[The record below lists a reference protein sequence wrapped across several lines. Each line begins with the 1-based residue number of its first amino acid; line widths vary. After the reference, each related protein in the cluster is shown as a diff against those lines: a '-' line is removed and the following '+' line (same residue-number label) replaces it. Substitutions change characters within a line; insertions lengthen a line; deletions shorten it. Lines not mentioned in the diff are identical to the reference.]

1 MSRTAFLI
9 PAAAFACAAAMPGS
23 SAAPA
28 PRFYRGMIHAHTC
41 WSDGRALPEQAVAA
55 YRDAGYDFFAITD
68 HNRIGVDPDRWI
80 EVAPPKVGVWPPKS
94 LEPSVFEAYRAAF
107 PDAEWRTTADGKTEV
122 RMRTFAETAARFNVP
137 GRFLV
142 MPGCEVTVATHDASG
157 VRRDIHMNYVGLDAL
172 VPRAEKAYLIEWA
185 KDTTISKTIR
195 ETKDEFGAL
204 AAAKGNP
211 PSLFWVNHPHWQ
223 YYDVLPQDIIDHP
236 DIRFFEV
243 CNTGGE
249 WPAADTLPHDG
260 LSNDRLWD
268 VVNATRCQ
276 RGEPLLYGLATED
289 THYYPG
295 SGTSH
300 LSFIGDGWIGVRA
313 EELTPAALFAAMER
327 GDFYAASGI
336 DFEDVR
342 FDAETGA
349 LSVAVPA
356 KPGVAYTVNFI
367 TTKRGAPLEPV
378 EFVDVPSPTS
388 AQNVPRHIPVYSPQ
402 IGAVVKTVAFGK
414 GEAVRASYALAPDDL
429 YVRARVEADE
439 PAVYPNPERHLHPLV
454 KMAWTQPYQAFVTRN
469 SSLVTGADASGVCA
483 YTPDVAARPQARGTM
498 LSQFAVTEDDFRT
511 LREWGATVA
520 RYQMY
525 PVGEEWKV
533 KTGTPE
539 GFAAWL
545 DWKLEVLTREVLPLA
560 RKYGIPLVVDLHV
573 PPGGRGGSGMKMLDV
588 PEWAD
593 FFVEC
598 WRRIATACAPAVQTA
613 PGCAPACAPAVQ
625 TAPGCAPA
633 CAPAVQTAGIWA
645 YDLITEPTQFSAP
658 AYCDYLEVQRR
669 AAGAI
674 RAIDPVTPVIV
685 SCNAGDD
692 GAWCSPSAFRDMEPL
707 DLVNVLYQFHLYQP
721 FEYTHQKVLPQF
733 KETAARW
740 PDPAKGWDAAW
751 LRRAVEPVRE
761 FQRRT
766 GARIFVGEFSAV
778 SWAEGCDRWIV
789 DASALLN
796 GLGWDWCYHAF
807 REWPGWSVEHDPVNH
822 GGASAAD
829 FAPSADNPRKRALL
843 EGLSDGD
850 ARRIGA
856 GMMNPGPAISTCA
869 EQSAPGRFKVLIYG
883 NSMAVHDPK
892 PDIGWTNNCGM
903 AASAP
908 ENDFAHLVVAGLE
921 AHRGGKADFRIRNVA
936 GLERN
941 FTTNVASVA
950 MIAEDVA
957 WAPDYVVIAVGENA
971 PDIHAGNAAAYRRF
985 LADLARPFAESPH
998 PPAIVMRAPFWNN
1011 PAKAECTAMAAMD
1024 VGAAFVDA
1032 GPLGLAEENK
1042 AIGKFDHAGVA
1053 NHPGDLGMKRMAD
1066 LILQAFDESPP
1077 E

>member
-1 MSRTAFLI
+1 MKHHPQSVIRHSSFVIASAL
-9 PAAAFACAAAMPGS
+9 AASAACAEAT
-23 SAAPA
+23 
-28 PRFYRGMIHAHTC
+28 RFYRGMIHAHTC

-68 HNRIGVDPDRWI
+68 HNRIGADPDRWI

-185 KDTTISKTIR
+185 MGTTISKTIR

-223 YYDVLPQDIIDHP
+223 YYDVLPQDIIDNP
-236 DIRFFEV
+236 GIRFFEV
-243 CNTGGE
+243 CNGGGE
-249 WPAADTLPHDG
+249 WPAPDSLPHDG

-300 LSFIGDGWIGVRA
+300 SLVFGDGWIGVRA
-313 EELTPAALFAAMER
+313 DALTPAALFSAMER

-336 DFEDVR
+336 DFEAVR
-342 FDAETGA
+342 FDVETGA

-388 AQNVPRHIPVYSPQ
+388 AQNVSRRIPVYSPQ

-414 GEAVRASYALAPDDL
+414 GEAVRASYTLAPDDL
-429 YVRARVEADE
+429 YVRARVESDE

-483 YTPDVAARPQARGTM
+483 YTPDVAARPQARGAM
-498 LSQFAVTEDDFRT
+498 LSQYTVSEDDFRT
-511 LREWGATVA
+511 LKEWGATVA

-525 PVGEEWKV
+525 PVGDQWKG
-533 KTGTPE
+533 KTSTPE

-545 DWKLEVLTREVLPLA
+545 DWKLGVLKSEVLPLA

-573 PPGGRGGSGMKMLDV
+573 PPGGRGGSGMKMLDDPV
-588 PEWAD
+588 WAD
-593 FFVEC
+593 FFVDC
-598 WRRIATACAPAVQTA
+598 WRKIARELAPFGGSEAEPSAAIGNSLAEPPTV
-613 PGCAPACAPAVQ
+613 
-625 TAPGCAPA
+625 
-633 CAPAVQTAGIWA
+633 WA
-645 YDLITEPTQFSAP
+645 YDLINEPTQFSTP
-658 AYCDYLEVQRR
+658 AHIDYLELQRR
-669 AAGAI
+669 AAAAI
-674 RAIDPVTPVIV
+674 REIDPHTPVIV
-685 SCNAGDD
+685 SCNAD
-692 GAWCSPSAFRDMEPL
+692 GAWCAPSAFRFMRPL
-707 DLVNVLYQFHLYQP
+707 DLPNVFYQFHMYEP

-733 KETAARW
+733 KDSVCAY
-740 PDPAKGWDAAW
+740 PDPARGWDADG
-751 LRRAVEPVRE
+751 LRRMVEEVVA
-761 FQRRT
+761 FQKRT

-778 SWAEGCDRWIV
+778 AYARGCDKWIADV
-789 DASALLN
+789 GALLN

-807 REWPGWSVEHDPVNH
+807 REWPGWSVEHEVTSGDSKDT
-822 GGASAAD
+822 AT
-829 FAPSADNPRKRALL
+829 FAPSPDNPRKEALL
-843 EGLSDGD
+843 
-850 ARRIGA
+850 
-856 GMMNPGPAISTCA
+856 
-869 EQSAPGRFKVLIYG
+869 SAL
-883 NSMAVHDPK
+883 
-892 PDIGWTNNCGM
+892 T
-903 AASAP
+903 
-908 ENDFAHLVVAGLE
+908 
-921 AHRGGKADFRIRNVA
+921 
-936 GLERN
+936 
-941 FTTNVASVA
+941 
-950 MIAEDVA
+950 
-957 WAPDYVVIAVGENA
+957 
-971 PDIHAGNAAAYRRF
+971 
-985 LADLARPFAESPH
+985 
-998 PPAIVMRAPFWNN
+998 PPREP
-1011 PAKAECTAMAAMD
+1011 
-1024 VGAAFVDA
+1024 
-1032 GPLGLAEENK
+1032 
-1042 AIGKFDHAGVA
+1042 
-1053 NHPGDLGMKRMAD
+1053 
-1066 LILQAFDESPP
+1066 
-1077 E
+1077 